1 MTQETGR
8 LVEAVEVKNVGFNGE
23 SRHVVNNTLAIRR
36 TKDITTF
43 LRFTAWGGA
52 ADFLKAH
59 FKKGDPVTLVG
70 EMRNDSYEK
79 ENVKVQTYYLLVE
92 KVVFVPQNKSE
103 GGTE

>member
-8 LVEAVEVKNVGFNGE
+8 LVEAIEVKNVGFNGE

-43 LRFTAWGGA
+43 LRFTAWGA
-52 ADFLKAH
+52 SADFLKAH

-70 EMRNDSYEK
+70 EIRNDTYEK
-79 ENVKVQTYYLLVE
+79 DDVKVQTCYLLVE
-92 KVVFVPQNKSE
+92 KVVFVPQNKNE
-103 GGTE
+103 GGTV